1 MNNKYFYCYNPIKKN
16 FILEH
21 GESYIDS
28 DTNISTGRKYWIFVR
43 NNKLNTI
50 LIQWRKFQET
60 RFKKE

>member
-28 DTNISTGRKYWIFVR
+28 DTNISTGKNIGYLLGII
-43 NNKLNTI
+43 N
-50 LIQWRKFQET
+50 
-60 RFKKE
+60 